1 MRRAEA
7 ELDDMVAGRQ
17 LHRPQ
22 HVIGPEIGSL
32 LPVDI
37 GRPPVR
43 IINLGKYGHPFRRIE
58 FYMDE
63 VKNMNYKDATRKVY
77 SEWCGDKQAK
87 IEVVKD
93 ASINKFY
100 LLYHRATNNEKVKH

>member
-1 MRRAEA
+1 
-7 ELDDMVAGRQ
+7 
-17 LHRPQ
+17 
-22 HVIGPEIGSL
+22 
-32 LPVDI
+32 
-37 GRPPVR
+37 
-43 IINLGKYGHPFRRIE
+43 
-58 FYMDE
+58 MDE